1 MNRDII
7 DALLTGML
15 QTGDG
20 VSDLLF
26 LAGKPPMVERHG
38 RLHDFPI
45 DTGVM
50 TSELIEQIAGHII
63 SGNERLSRDLA
74 EAGSCDCSYSIEN
87 VARFRVNIF
96 MQTGR
101 FAMVMRKLQ
110 SEVPTFAD
118 LALPPIFHEIIK
130 EKNGI
135 VFVTGATGAGKTT
148 TLAAM
153 LNELNRTQEIHI
165 LTLEDPIRI

>member
-26 LAGKPPMVERHG
+26 LAGKPPLVERHG

-50 TSELIEQIAGHII
+50 TSEL
-63 SGNERLSRDLA
+63 N
-74 EAGSCDCSYSIEN
+74 
-87 VARFRVNIF
+87 
-96 MQTGR
+96 
-101 FAMVMRKLQ
+101 
-110 SEVPTFAD
+110 
-118 LALPPIFHEIIK
+118 
-130 EKNGI
+130 
-135 VFVTGATGAGKTT
+135 
-148 TLAAM
+148 
-153 LNELNRTQEIHI
+153 
-165 LTLEDPIRI
+165 